1 MRAEAAEE
9 ARRWQEEQEEEHSRR
24 ESIKLGEEEREAI
37 LQVVG
42 LWEHG

>member
-9 ARRWQEEQEEEHSRR
+9 ARRWQEEQEEEQNRK

-37 LQVVG
+37 LQVLG
-42 LWEHG
+42 ALG